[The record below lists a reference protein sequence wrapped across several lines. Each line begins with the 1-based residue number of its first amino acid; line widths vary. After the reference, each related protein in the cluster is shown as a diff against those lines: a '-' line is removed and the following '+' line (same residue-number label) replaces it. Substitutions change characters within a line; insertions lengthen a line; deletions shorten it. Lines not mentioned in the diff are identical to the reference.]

1 MPPPQRQYGSKKP
14 PTGASVYKRS
24 ARSTIAEQ
32 PGNPPSSESSNLNGT
47 TKSSKKGTNAPACN
61 ASTGRSKRQ
70 MTSEEKTAVLES
82 LLQELTDGRKE
93 FEKTQKN
100 GNVVRKCW
108 GCRVNGLKMPL
119 EPVGED
125 ETELLD
131 CGCKKSGALI
141 ELIYVKL
148 GLVGLEPYKEK
159 GQGWKMRG
167 RPERERLEE
176 IMNRIGT
183 GIDDLLE
190 LLQMEIE
197 L

>member
-82 LLQELTDGRKE
+82 LLQ
-93 FEKTQKN
+93 
-100 GNVVRKCW
+100 
-108 GCRVNGLKMPL
+108 
-119 EPVGED
+119 
-125 ETELLD
+125 
-131 CGCKKSGALI
+131 
-141 ELIYVKL
+141 
-148 GLVGLEPYKEK
+148 
-159 GQGWKMRG
+159 
-167 RPERERLEE
+167 
-176 IMNRIGT
+176 RIN
-183 GIDDLLE
+183 
-190 LLQMEIE
+190 
-197 L
+197 